1 MRTTLYVAGFAPR
14 TRARDLGYEFERYGR
29 LVRCDIPAQKNPSA
43 KPFAFVE
50 FEDPRDAEDAL
61 NEMHG
66 RRVEGHTL
74 TIQWAKSSAS
84 NRWRQDRSRSP
95 PSRYGGGR
103 SPGNGRFRSRSRSPP
118 PRKSASPRDRSP
130 PSTERRSRYDSRSPS
145 PSREQPRPS
154 EPSIVP

>member
-14 TRARDLGYEFERYGR
+14 MRARDLGYEFERYGR
-29 LVRCDIPAQKNPSA
+29 LVRCDIPGQKNPTA

-66 RRVEGHTL
+66 RYIEGHTL

-84 NRWRQDRSRSP
+84 SRWRQDRSRSP
-95 PSRYGGGR
+95 PPRRTPGANNRY
-103 SPGNGRFRSRSRSPP
+103 RSRSRSPIK
-118 PRKSASPRDRSP
+118 RSKSPRDRSP
-130 PSTERRSRYDSRSPS
+130 LPSERRSRYESRSPS
-145 PSREQPRPS
+145 PSRDDTRRDPISP
-154 EPSIVP
+154 

>member
-1 MRTTLYVAGFAPR
+1 MDVYPKTAVIN
-14 TRARDLGYEFERYGR
+14 RDLICVDRYGR

-84 NRWRQDRSRSP
+84 NRWRSDRSRSP
-95 PSRYGGGR
+95 PNRYGGR
-103 SPGNGRFRSRSRSPP
+103 SPGNGRYRSRSRSPL
-118 PRKSASPRDRSP
+118 RKSASPRDRSP
-130 PSTERRSRYDSRSPS
+130 PSTERRPRYDSRSPS
-145 PSREQPRPS
+145 PSREQARPS
-154 EPSIVP
+154 EPSIIP